1 MSASSLASWAAFR
14 VGKPPRWIDFE
25 TPDWKTSL
33 KRKLY
38 LIRDVIKL
46 MLLPGRQDT
55 TLPKKKVSFT
65 DGFSMLFPLGMG
77 NLLSQTVP
85 DAKNRIQGVA

>member
-14 VGKPPRWIDFE
+14 VGKPLRWIDFE

-38 LIRDVIKL
+38 LLRDFIKL
-46 MLLPGRQDT
+46 MLPPGRQET

-77 NLLSQTVP
+77 NLLSQAGP
-85 DAKNRIQGVA
+85 DSKNRIQGIV

>member
-1 MSASSLASWAAFR
+1 MSTSSLASWAALW

-25 TPDWKTSL
+25 TPDWKTSS

-38 LIRDVIKL
+38 LLRDFIKL
-46 MLLPGRQDT
+46 MLPLGRQDT

-77 NLLSQTVP
+77 YLLSQTAL
-85 DAKNRIQGVA
+85 DFKNRIQGIV